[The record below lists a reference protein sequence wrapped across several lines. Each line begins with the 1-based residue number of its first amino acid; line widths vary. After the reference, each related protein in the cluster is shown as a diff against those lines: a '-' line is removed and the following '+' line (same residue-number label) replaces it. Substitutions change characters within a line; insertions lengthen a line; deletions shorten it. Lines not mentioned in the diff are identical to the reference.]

1 MIVCHCA
8 VVSDRT
14 IHAAL
19 ADGARTVSA
28 VCGATGAGQ
37 DCGTCVFS
45 VKAVICGHVEQE
57 TALREADG
65 TAS

>member
-8 VVSDRT
+8 VVSDRAV
-14 IHAAL
+14 HAAL

-28 VCGATGAGQ
+28 ACRATGAGQ

-45 VKAVICGHVEQE
+45 VKAIVCQHRDQE
-57 TALREADG
+57 AALLEADG
-65 TAS
+65 AAS